1 MLEKTREEQIRELKA
16 MRAELMAIKE
26 QIESDEGNSEAT
38 SETLAALKKQYML
51 DVDDIKS
58 QGVVA
63 DDAKHEIYSQYQ
75 DEEQVYDDGQA
86 KRFVREIRR

>member
-1 MLEKTREEQIRELKA
+1 LEKTREEQIRELKA

-86 KRFVREIRR
+86 KRFVRDIRR